1 MCQKV
6 RRIRKGLLRQEA
18 VATEVSQI
26 VIPYEQHFT
35 IERED
40 QQPDEGETFYYEDS
54 QLESKYRVIVFTT
67 GDGTFDVAPKLMKQ
81 LYTILII
88 IADKCLPMLYAYLP
102 NKKYEIFFPNIFQ
115 TNFNFEFF
123 LLFYRINI
131 RFIRINI
138 FSN

>member
-40 QQPDEGETFYYEDS
+40 Q
-54 QLESKYRVIVFTT
+54 
-67 GDGTFDVAPKLMKQ
+67 
-81 LYTILII
+81 
-88 IADKCLPMLYAYLP
+88 
-102 NKKYEIFFPNIFQ
+102 
-115 TNFNFEFF
+115 
-123 LLFYRINI
+123 
-131 RFIRINI
+131 
-138 FSN
+138 